1 MHFMAWAFISTH
13 GAVLLAVHRD
23 PNATIDEIADAA
35 GISRRWAIKV
45 VGDLLAAGFLERQR
59 QGRGYRYVIAEHRP
73 LRHPPISGRD
83 VGRLLRLLEP
93 DAGADGTMRTR
104 RADLRDLEEQIG
116 VARDQVAALEEH
128 RSRLETLLRHTIT
141 ELRRAARNP

>member
-1 MHFMAWAFISTH
+1 MAWAFISTH

-45 VGDLLAAGFLERQR
+45 VSDLLAAGFLERQR
-59 QGRGYRYVIAEHRP
+59 QGRGYRYVIAEDRP
-73 LRHPPISGRD
+73 LRHPPISGSD

-93 DAGADGTMRTR
+93 DEGGDGAEGTR
-104 RADLRDLEEQIG
+104 RAVLRDLKEQIG
-116 VARDQVAALEEH
+116 DARDQLAILERH